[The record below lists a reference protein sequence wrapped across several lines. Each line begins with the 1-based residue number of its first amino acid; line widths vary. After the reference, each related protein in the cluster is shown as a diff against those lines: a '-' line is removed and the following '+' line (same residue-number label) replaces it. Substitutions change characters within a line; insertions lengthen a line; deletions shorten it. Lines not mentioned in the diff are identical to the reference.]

1 MKLRFL
7 AVAFA
12 ATFMLSALTRQAA
25 VPINTPQPLVY
36 AQNSDFN
43 GAISSQNDTTG
54 GNGLFA
60 QAWDNFTLGTNTSIE
75 EVQWIGSYFNPPNQG
90 VITGFTVQ
98 FWSDSGGQPGVMLQ
112 DNFTATNANEQS
124 LGLDNAGDP
133 TFLYGL
139 NLSTAFS
146 ASANTQYWLS
156 VYPDLGFPP
165 QWGWETGT
173 GGRWSVVAVLRGR
186 LRSLSATTWP
196 LLCSAPR
203 VPGRLSR
210 ARWFFWEPA
219 SLVWLARF
227 AANCSKQP
235 VTLLVKAKAVPSGA
249 AFLCSVDD

>member
-12 ATFMLSALTRQAA
+12 ATFMLAAVTSQAA
-25 VPINTPQPLVY
+25 VPFNSPQPLVY

-173 GGRWSVVAVLRGR
+173 GGDGASWQCFVGACGPIGNDLAFALFGTQGTGTPEPGTLVLLGTGI
-186 LRSLSATTWP
+186 L
-196 LLCSAPR
+196 
-203 VPGRLSR
+203 G
-210 ARWFFWEPA
+210 
-219 SLVWLARF
+219 LAGSIRRKLF
-227 AANCSKQP
+227 
-235 VTLLVKAKAVPSGA
+235 
-249 AFLCSVDD
+249 